1 MFDVAGVVRE
11 CRQGTVD
18 DLGLVSDDELLAA
31 AVGLQAVRSGVAV
44 VEARVLGE
52 VQARGL
58 TDRRFGVPTAGWVA
72 AEAGV
77 DRVGVARRVRLG
89 SWLRRLPVVADAV
102 VCGELS
108 VDHAEVLV
116 RAVANPR

>member
-1 MFDVAGVVRE
+1 MFDVAEVVRE
-11 CRQGTVD
+11 CRQVTVD
-18 DLGLVSDDELLAA
+18 DLGCVSDDELLEA
-31 AVGLQAVRSGVAV
+31 AVGVQALRSVVAV

-52 VQARGL
+52 IEARGL
-58 TDRRFGVPTAGWVA
+58 TDRRFGVKTAGWVA

-102 VCGELS
+102 AVGALS
-108 VDHAEVLV
+108 VDHAEVLA
-116 RAVANPR
+116 RAAAN